1 MVLGACQFPMQTI
14 LVIEDESDICELV
27 RLNLE
32 RQGGYTVL
40 TADNGNSGLDAARLH
55 LPDLIILDL
64 MLPGKDGFAVMKAL
78 RMDSRTQS
86 IPVLMLT
93 AKGALGDRIAGLEQ
107 GADDYVTKPFSPKEL
122 MLRVKALLKRTKRVV
137 VDASLRDGDFL
148 IDRNA
153 LKLFLAGN
161 PVELTATEFKL
172 LRLLMESA
180 GTPVEREVLLREVWG
195 YSDAILTRTLDTHVK
210 RLREKLGTRA
220 AQIETMR
227 GIGYRF
233 VRSPAAGLAVSG

>member
-1 MVLGACQFPMQTI
+1 MQTI

>member
-1 MVLGACQFPMQTI
+1 MQTI
-14 LVIEDESDICELV
+14 LVIEDETDICELV

-40 TADNGNSGLDAARLH
+40 TADNGNSGLDAARSH

-172 LRLLMESA
+172 LRLLIESA
-180 GTPVEREVLLREVWG
+180 DTPVEREVLLREVWG

-233 VRSPAAGLAVSG
+233 VRSPAAGLAVSE

>member
-1 MVLGACQFPMQTI
+1 MQTI

-40 TADNGNSGLDAARLH
+40 TADNGNSGLDAARSH

-172 LRLLMESA
+172 LRLLIESA
-180 GTPVEREVLLREVWG
+180 DTPVEREVLLREVWG

-233 VRSPAAGLAVSG
+233 VRSPAAGLAVSE